1 MVYKTMRK
9 LLFLATLFSLIAC
22 STTNNGM
29 KYVNKS
35 PRGISILNIIKEMR
49 SKAYQTAESH
59 CAKYNKV
66 PRVLKSIIQE
76 QEDESQVQMTT
87 MTFEC
92 VRPNY

>member
-1 MVYKTMRK
+1 MRK
-9 LLFLATLFSLIAC
+9 LLFLAALSSLIAC

-66 PRVLKSIIQE
+66 PRILKSIIQE
-76 QEDESQVQMTT
+76 QEDEDEDESQVQMTT

-92 VRPNY
+92 VRPSN